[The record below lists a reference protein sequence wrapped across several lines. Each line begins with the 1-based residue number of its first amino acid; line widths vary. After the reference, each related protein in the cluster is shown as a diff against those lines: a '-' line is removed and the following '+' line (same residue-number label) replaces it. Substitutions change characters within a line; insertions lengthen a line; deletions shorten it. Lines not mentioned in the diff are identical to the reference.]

1 MKNINRW
8 ALMRNSSAENVQ
20 EHSHMVAVL
29 AHGLAV
35 ISREVFGKDA
45 DPDKAASAA
54 LFHDATEII
63 TGDMPTPVKYYSASI
78 NAAYREIEHLAEE
91 NLLATLP
98 KEMRGEYE
106 KVMRCDE
113 NTKRYVKAADT
124 LAAYIKCVEEL
135 RAGNKEFVLAERQ
148 TREKLEK
155 MNMPEVDYFMEHFM
169 PSFELTLD
177 ELNRGNTML

>member
-1 MKNINRW
+1 
-8 ALMRNSSAENVQ
+8 MRNSSAENIQ

-35 ISREVFGKDA
+35 IGREIFGKEA

-63 TGDMPTPVKYYSASI
+63 TGDMPTPVKYYSPSI
-78 NAAYREIEHLAEE
+78 NAAYKEVEHLAEE

-98 KEMRGEYE
+98 E
-106 KVMRCDE
+106 KLRETDEKTMRCDE
-113 NTKRYVKAADT
+113 DTRKYVKAADT

-135 RAGNKEFVLAERQ
+135 RAGNSEFVLAERQ
-148 TREKLEK
+148 TLEKLEK
-155 MNMPEVDYFMEHFM
+155 MGMPELDYFMEHFM

-177 ELNRGNTML
+177 ELNQGNTML